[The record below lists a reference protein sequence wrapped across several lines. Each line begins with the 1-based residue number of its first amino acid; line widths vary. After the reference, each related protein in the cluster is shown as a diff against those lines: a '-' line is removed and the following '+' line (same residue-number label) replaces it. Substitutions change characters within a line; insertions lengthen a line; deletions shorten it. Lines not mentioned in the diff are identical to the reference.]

1 MSVENSIEWKKD
13 EPSFARDAITRKTG
27 NLNLAWCTRLDLTS
41 NSFFIDGSLHN
52 SCCSNNYPR
61 SSSCWSEYQG
71 ANSRSFRSR
80 FSAVQDS
87 RECQGRAGSVVRLLQ
102 GAAPRAGWK
111 KTGPASLPR
120 ALLLLTAG
128 TGALA
133 GETSQN
139 VADFV
144 LVSKINKIK
153 WVIH

>member
-1 MSVENSIEWKKD
+1 MEAFVIL
-13 EPSFARDAITRKTG
+13 AAVTIIHYLLLAA
-27 NLNLAWCTRLDLTS
+27 LNIKEQIPAA
-41 NSFFIDGSLHN
+41 G
-52 SCCSNNYPR
+52 
-61 SSSCWSEYQG
+61 
-71 ANSRSFRSR
+71 RSFRSR

-102 GAAPRAGWK
+102 GAAPRAGWEK
-111 KTGPASLPR
+111 RGPASLPR

-144 LVSKINKIK
+144 LLSKINKIK
-153 WVIH
+153 WVRHLEITYLPSALLEVTPGHHSLEN